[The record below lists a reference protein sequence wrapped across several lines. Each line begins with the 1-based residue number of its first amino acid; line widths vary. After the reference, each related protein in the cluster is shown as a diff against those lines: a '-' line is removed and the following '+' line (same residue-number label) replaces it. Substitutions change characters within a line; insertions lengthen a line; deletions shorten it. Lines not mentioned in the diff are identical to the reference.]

1 MCSLLHTP
9 CCLIHCNNFLL
20 YAAWI
25 FRREEILHLRPLG
38 FLCFLLTDVC
48 YIHYAN
54 IPASIF
60 PESSIWRGLLALIS
74 GAFQTSA
81 SSSPLCCVLNY
92 SWVAQMFVCCIWDEA
107 WILNKVD
114 CNLNLYLDLA
124 VFLLDENSVFLSFLH
139 NDAINWLSVGLIRRG
154 AILFSHAVLVKQR
167 VCKDKKRLSKQ
178 SLMSPCPNL
187 LISPSPIA
195 LGHWSKPFPS
205 PWIYISCFQQS
216 CINESC
222 VWRTLAW
229 YAFFAG
235 FLISNLACIQMTILS
250 NYPVYFHSL

>member
-92 SWVAQMFVCCIWDEA
+92 SWVARMFVCCIWDEA
-107 WILNKVD
+107 WILNEVD

-124 VFLLDENSVFLSFLH
+124 VFLLDENS
-139 NDAINWLSVGLIRRG
+139 
-154 AILFSHAVLVKQR
+154 FS
-167 VCKDKKRLSKQ
+167 
-178 SLMSPCPNL
+178 
-187 LISPSPIA
+187 LISAQWCNQLAFCGADQKRCNSV
-195 LGHWSKPFPS
+195 FP
-205 PWIYISCFQQS
+205 YCDGETTCLQ
-216 CINESC
+216 
-222 VWRTLAW
+222 
-229 YAFFAG
+229 G
-235 FLISNLACIQMTILS
+235 
-250 NYPVYFHSL
+250 